1 MQEHSNSAFRI
12 PHSQLLYDPSLPVCQ
27 HRDEIRS
34 TIANNQVVILCGET
48 GSGKSTQIP
57 KILLEMGLAEHGV
70 IGHTQPRRIAAISIA
85 RRISEELADSFRAAG
100 QTLPP
105 NLVGYKIRFNDRT
118 SADTKIKLMTDGIL
132 LAEIQHDR
140 LLKKYSV
147 LIIDEAHE
155 RSLNIDFL
163 LGYIK
168 RILPKRRDLKLIIT
182 SATINAEKFA
192 EHFGTYSSVTGFKPA
207 PIISVSGRTYP
218 VEIRYCPPELDED
231 DEDSEELGVRSEEFS
246 QSASLNFNTNSEFGT
261 PNDELPQAT
270 NGSGLG
276 QTRGN
281 ADWERRLAAALL
293 PFTFLFIYY

>member
-12 PHSQLLYDPSLPVCQ
+12 PNSELIYDPSLPVCQ

-85 RRISEELADSFRAAG
+85 RRISEELADSFRSAG

-140 LLKKYSV
+140 KPCQR
-147 LIIDEAHE
+147 D
-155 RSLNIDFL
+155 RF
-163 LGYIK
+163 
-168 RILPKRRDLKLIIT
+168 ILPHH
-182 SATINAEKFA
+182 EM
-192 EHFGTYSSVTGFKPA
+192 PA
-207 PIISVSGRTYP
+207 
-218 VEIRYCPPELDED
+218 L
-231 DEDSEELGVRSEEFS
+231 
-246 QSASLNFNTNSEFGT
+246 
-261 PNDELPQAT
+261 
-270 NGSGLG
+270 
-276 QTRGN
+276 
-281 ADWERRLAAALL
+281 
-293 PFTFLFIYY
+293 